1 MAITPARLTTTGETE
16 IYTSSGTNA
25 IVTIAICNTGTPTA
39 GDESVNLCYLD
50 LFAVPSGDAAD
61 RPGKEISGLPAAYTG
76 NQIVSQ
82 LAIPAGET
90 IFFSD
95 EKIVLGNGDKIVA
108 VADAVDLLSITVST
122 LQV

>member
-16 IYTSSGTNA
+16 IYTSTGTNA
-25 IVTIAICNTGTPTA
+25 IVTIAICNTGAPTA

-50 LFAVPSGDAAD
+50 LFAVPSGDSAD
-61 RPGKEISGLPAAYTG
+61 VSGKTGAPGTYTG

-95 EKIVLGNGDKIVA
+95 EKIVLEDGDKIVA
-108 VADAVDLLSITVST
+108 LADASNLLSITVST

>member
-50 LFAVPSGDAAD
+50 LFAVPSGDGAD
-61 RPGKEISGLPAAYTG
+61 VSGKLGAPATYTG

-95 EKIVLGNGDKIVA
+95 EKIVLDNGDKIVA
-108 VADAVDLLSITVST
+108 VADASNLLSITVST

>member
-50 LFAVPSGDAAD
+50 LFAVPSGDSAD
-61 RPGKEISGLPAAYTG
+61 VPGKSGAPATYTG

-95 EKIVLGNGDKIVA
+95 EKIVLDNGDKIVA
-108 VADAVDLLSITVST
+108 VADASNLLSITVST

>member
-1 MAITPARLTTTGETE
+1 MAITPARLTTTGEQE
-16 IYTSSGTNA
+16 IYTSTGTNA

-50 LFAVPSGDAAD
+50 LFAVPSGDSAD
-61 RPGKEISGLPAAYTG
+61 VPGKSGAPATYTG

-95 EKIVLGNGDKIVA
+95 EKIVLENGDKIVA
-108 VADAVDLLSITVST
+108 VADASDLLSITVST
-122 LQV
+122 LTV